1 MVRCRVGRRGTRRE
15 RGAVA
20 VETAFVS
27 MLLISILYSVA
38 ETSFLFRDGMVV
50 SSASR
55 AGARIASS
63 LPRTAGFTTQAR
75 DQVEDAMSGMQMNRI
90 DKVWIYKADATTGAR
105 PSSCSSN
112 CVSYTGTSGTLV
124 ANGGSWAPTNQN
136 ACAGEQDQLGVYV
149 EYRYPSRLGFL
160 WNNKVLAESTTMRL
174 EPYTSLGACKP

>member
-1 MVRCRVGRRGTRRE
+1 MLRCRSGKRE
-15 RGAVA
+15 KGAVA

-27 MLLISILYSVA
+27 MLLISILYSIA
-38 ETSFLFRDGMVV
+38 ETSFLLRDGMVV

-63 LPRTAGFTTQAR
+63 LPRTPGYATQAK
-75 DQVEDAMSGMQMNRI
+75 DQVEDAMAGMQTSRI
-90 DKVWIYKADATTGAR
+90 NKVWIFKADASTGAR
-105 PSSCSSN
+105 PAACTTSCL
-112 CVSYTGTSGTLV
+112 SYTGTSGTLV
-124 ANGGSWAPTNQN
+124 ANGGSWGESSQN

-160 WNNKVLAESTTMRL
+160 FNNKILGETTVMRL

>member
-1 MVRCRVGRRGTRRE
+1 MVRCRTGRRGKGRE
-15 RGAVA
+15 KGAVA

-27 MLLISILYSVA
+27 MMLISMVYSIA
-38 ETSFLFRDGMVV
+38 ETSFLLRDGMVV
-50 SSASR
+50 TSASR

-63 LPRTAGFTTQAR
+63 LPRTNGFSATAK
-75 DQVEDAMSGMQMNRI
+75 DQVEDAMSGMQTNRI
-90 DKVWIYKADATTGAR
+90 DKVWIYKADPTTGAR
-105 PSSCSSN
+105 PASCTSY

-124 ANGGSWAPTNQN
+124 ANGGSWAPTDQN